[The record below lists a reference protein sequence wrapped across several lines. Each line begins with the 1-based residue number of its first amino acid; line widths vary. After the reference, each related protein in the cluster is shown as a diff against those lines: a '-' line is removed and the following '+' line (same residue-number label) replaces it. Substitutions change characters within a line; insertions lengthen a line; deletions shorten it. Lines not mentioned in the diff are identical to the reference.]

1 MTLSSSAASLL
12 LSTSATKPLILSKV
26 LDIGRGGAITAAA
39 SLASSAFLN
48 SVKQNEINIEHI
60 EQLRGGV
67 NNGNESKLTPQG
79 SSVLYMAIAMSL
91 HYLSYSIARPSTI
104 ALFTSAKTGFAG
116 NTAAFPLAM
125 AFISPTSLILLLMYG
140 KILGKAGPRGALRQ
154 TTFIIASALWAA
166 SMLVYLLS
174 RGSAD
179 LTIAVFGLFNVP
191 VLKALVGALFIFR
204 ESYVQLLTSQYWSF
218 MASTLTPDQSAKWF
232 SPISGLT
239 SITSAVAGLGV
250 KQLVDKVGLPGALCA
265 AGCILITSL
274 LFSERAYSIADLHGF
289 TPTDDHANNG
299 KKKGKKNTSEKQET
313 LIQKASALFSRV
325 PVLKALFMEILA
337 GQGLATLL
345 NVCFVTKLSESL
357 PDDTERA
364 GWMGKFFAAINM
376 VAMCLQFGVIPRIMP
391 FFEPRYLWRFMPIVM
406 VSAISYLCLDDNPS
420 LVLISGAFM
429 LFKVLEFSF
438 RRMLDEMVYVPLDFD
453 SRFLGKEII
462 SVFGYRFG
470 KSGMS
475 LALSGLTTL
484 FGNFDMNQL
493 TYLTG
498 GASLI
503 WLKAAWH
510 VSNNVLTKAEAC
522 ELYRTKNTRKKQR
535 R

>member
-1 MTLSSSAASLL
+1 M
-12 LSTSATKPLILSKV
+12 
-26 LDIGRGGAITAAA
+26 
-39 SLASSAFLN
+39 
-48 SVKQNEINIEHI
+48 
-60 EQLRGGV
+60 
-67 NNGNESKLTPQG
+67 
-79 SSVLYMAIAMSL
+79 
-91 HYLSYSIARPSTI
+91 
-104 ALFTSAKTGFAG
+104 
-116 NTAAFPLAM
+116 
-125 AFISPTSLILLLMYG
+125 
-140 KILGKAGPRGALRQ
+140 
-154 TTFIIASALWAA
+154 
-166 SMLVYLLS
+166 
-174 RGSAD
+174 
-179 LTIAVFGLFNVP
+179 
-191 VLKALVGALFIFR
+191 
-204 ESYVQLLTSQYWSF
+204 
-218 MASTLTPDQSAKWF
+218 
-232 SPISGLT
+232 
-239 SITSAVAGLGV
+239 AGLGV

-289 TPTDDHANNG
+289 TPTDDHANDG

-406 VSAISYLCLDDNPS
+406 VSAISYLCLNDNPS